1 MLLDSTYQ
9 LYTPLPPDG
18 GVFFSLFAGGG
29 GVGGTPLV
37 EDLVRLLVSLS
48 AAPLSSLCPKPC
60 KDNIGLFVHFGDV
73 RKCV

>member
-1 MLLDSTYQ
+1 MKSQ
-9 LYTPLPPDG
+9 LPLPPDG

-37 EDLVRLLVSLS
+37 DDLVRLLVSVS

-60 KDNIGLFVHFGDV
+60 NENILVHSDISCTGH
-73 RKCV
+73 